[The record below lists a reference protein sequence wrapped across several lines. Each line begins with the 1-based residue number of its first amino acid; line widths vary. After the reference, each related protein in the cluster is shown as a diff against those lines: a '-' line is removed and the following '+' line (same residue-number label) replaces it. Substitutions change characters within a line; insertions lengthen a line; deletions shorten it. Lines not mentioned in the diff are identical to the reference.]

1 MTLTRVQSTLPSDL
15 EDLAETTIG
24 ICLVVHREF
33 GPGMNEGVYSRA
45 CQIELAASDVA
56 YEAEKP
62 VPIRYRG
69 RLITTQ
75 RIDLVV
81 AGKLIVEVKSVDRIH
96 PVHVAQAVSYLRA
109 TGLRI
114 ALVVNFNVA
123 VLRQGIRRVV
133 L

>member
-1 MTLTRVQSTLPSDL
+1 MSLTRTPSNLSSAL
-15 EDLAETTIG
+15 EELAETTIG
-24 ICLVVHREF
+24 ICLTVHREL
-33 GPGMNEGVYSRA
+33 GAGMSESVYARA
-45 CQIELAASDVA
+45 CRIELQASEIA

-69 RLITTQ
+69 QLLTTQ

-81 AGKLIVEVKSVDRIH
+81 DRTLVLEVKSVDRIH

-123 VLRQGIRRVV
+123 VLKQGIRRVV

>member
-1 MTLTRVQSTLPSDL
+1 MSLTRAQSTLPADL
-15 EDLAETTIG
+15 EKLAEATIG
-24 ICLVVHREF
+24 ICLTVHREL
-33 GPGMNEGVYSRA
+33 GAGMSESVYARA
-45 CQIELAASDVA
+45 CRLELEASELP

-81 AGKLIVEVKSVDRIH
+81 DRRLIVELKSVDRIH
-96 PVHVAQAVSYLRA
+96 PVHLAQAVSYLRA
-109 TGLRI
+109 TNLRI

-123 VLRQGIRRVV
+123 VLKQGIRRVV